1 MRVAAGLS
9 KDTFSQAGLHIH
21 VRLVNVDYLIIR
33 LALTM
38 ISWMRIGKMR
48 ANMGMNQFMIPGITS
63 LRPFIIARTA
73 FLATLLAGS
82 ELQISTPVNFIPEV
96 D

>member
-9 KDTFSQAGLHIH
+9 KDTFNRAGLPTH

-38 ISWMRIGKMR
+38 I
-48 ANMGMNQFMIPGITS
+48 N
-63 LRPFIIARTA
+63 
-73 FLATLLAGS
+73 
-82 ELQISTPVNFIPEV
+82 
-96 D
+96 